1 LSTRIGAGGVAFAS
15 RRLAFFQRRSS
26 AKILA
31 GFIQGER
38 MASRYWRLDG
48 LGGVD
53 LLRADS
59 STHRYAR
66 HSHEGYALGIV
77 EAGAHAFAARG
88 EVWTAIPGRV
98 VIVNPDDAHDG
109 GPATR
114 DGGYSYRMIY
124 VDGTVLAAALDELA
138 GRRGTAPFFPRAVVG
153 DAALAGR
160 LLELHRALE
169 HPEARL
175 EREALLITAL
185 AELARRHGGT
195 APRDG
200 LRGDSPR
207 AVALALDYL
216 QENFAEDLSLAQLA
230 ALAGVD
236 RFHLLRAFRRKVGLP
251 PHLFQTQL
259 RLRHAKRLML
269 AGEPTAMAA
278 AAAGFAD
285 QSHLIRKFKA
295 AYGVTPGQYLGR
307 TIPRPAQ

>member
-1 LSTRIGAGGVAFAS
+1 MT
-15 RRLAFFQRRSS
+15 
-26 AKILA
+26 
-31 GFIQGER
+31 
-38 MASRYWRLDG
+38 SRYWRLDG
-48 LGGVD
+48 LGGID
-53 LLRADS
+53 LLRADA

-66 HSHEGYALGIV
+66 HSHEGYALGTV

-109 GPATR
+109 GPAGR

-124 VDGTVLAAALDELA
+124 VDGAVLAAALAEVA
-138 GRRGTAPFFPRAVVG
+138 GRRAAMPFFPHAVVS
-153 DAALAGR
+153 DAALAER
-160 LLELHRALE
+160 LLRLHRSLE
-169 HPEARL
+169 QPAARL

-185 AELARRHGGT
+185 VELARRHGGT
-195 APRDG
+195 VPRSG
-200 LRGDSPR
+200 VRGDSPR
-207 AVALALDYL
+207 AVTLALDYL
-216 QENFAEDLSLAQLA
+216 TANLAEDISLARLA

-236 RFHLLRAFRRKVGLP
+236 RFHLLRAFRRSLGLP

-269 AGEPTAMAA
+269 GGEKPAMAA

-295 AYGVTPGQYLGR
+295 AYGVTPGQYLGG
-307 TIPRPAQ
+307 TISRAAQ

>member
-1 LSTRIGAGGVAFAS
+1 MT
-15 RRLAFFQRRSS
+15 
-26 AKILA
+26 
-31 GFIQGER
+31 
-38 MASRYWRLDG
+38 SRYWRLDG

-53 LLRADS
+53 LLRADA

-88 EVWTAIPGRV
+88 AVWTAIAGRV

-109 GPATR
+109 GPAAR

-124 VDGTVLAAALDELA
+124 VDGGVLAAALEEVT
-138 GRRGTAPFFPRAVVG
+138 GRRLATPFFPRAVV
-153 DAALAGR
+153 DDPALAGR
-160 LLELHRALE
+160 LLRLHRSLE
-169 HPEARL
+169 HPKARL

-185 AELARRHGGT
+185 VELARRHGGT
-195 APRDG
+195 APHG
-200 LRGDSPR
+200 GPHGSSPR
-207 AVALALDYL
+207 AVTLALDYL

-236 RFHLLRAFRRKVGLP
+236 RFHLLRAFRRSLGLP

-259 RLRHAKRLML
+259 RLRHAKQLML
-269 AGEPTAMAA
+269 AGEKPAMAA
-278 AAAGFAD
+278 VAAGFAD

-295 AYGVTPGQYLGR
+295 AYGVTPGQYLGG
-307 TIPRPAQ
+307 TISRPAQ

>member
-1 LSTRIGAGGVAFAS
+1 MS
-15 RRLAFFQRRSS
+15 
-26 AKILA
+26 
-31 GFIQGER
+31 
-38 MASRYWRLDG
+38 SRYWRLDG
-48 LGGVD
+48 FGGVD
-53 LLRADS
+53 LLRADA

-66 HSHEGYALGIV
+66 HSHEGYALGVV

-88 EVWTAIPGRV
+88 AVWTAIPGRI

-109 GPATR
+109 GPAAR
-114 DGGYSYRMIY
+114 DGLYSYRMIY
-124 VDGTVLAAALDELA
+124 VDGAVLAASLEDAT
-138 GRRGTAPFFPRAVVG
+138 GRRVATPFFRHAVVE
-153 DAALAGR
+153 DAALAER
-160 LLELHRALE
+160 LLRLHRALE

-185 AELARRHGGT
+185 VELARRHGGA
-195 APRDG
+195 APRG
-200 LRGDSPR
+200 GPRGHSPR

-216 QENFAEDLSLAQLA
+216 AANFAEDLSLAELA

-236 RFHLLRAFRRKVGLP
+236 RFHLLRAFRRCLGLP
-251 PHLFQTQL
+251 PHLYQTQL

-307 TIPRPAQ
+307 AVQ